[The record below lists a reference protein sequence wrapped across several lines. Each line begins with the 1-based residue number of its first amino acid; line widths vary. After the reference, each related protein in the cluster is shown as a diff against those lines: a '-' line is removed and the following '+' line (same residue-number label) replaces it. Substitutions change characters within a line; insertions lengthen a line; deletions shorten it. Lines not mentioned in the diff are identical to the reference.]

1 MGNFKKLF
9 FLLSPRE
16 RKQSAFLLI
25 IILIGALLDM
35 IGVASVL
42 PFIAVLTN
50 SSLVE
55 TNFIVNLLF
64 ENSKILGVKN
74 YNQFVIFLG
83 IFFLILFV
91 ASLIFKTLTL
101 YSQVRFTE
109 MRYFSISKR
118 FVENYLQQ
126 PYSWFLTQNS
136 SELGKTILSEIS
148 IVVANG
154 YNQILEIITKGS
166 ISIAL
171 ITLLILVDAKIA
183 ILCGLTI
190 VVIYVLIFF
199 FFSKYVKKLGKER
212 LLHNELRFKL
222 VDEVF
227 KAVKEV
233 KIGGLEQNYINLF
246 SRSAFIY
253 AKATVSAETIRQL
266 PRFFL
271 EAIVFG
277 GILAMVLY
285 FMLKTGDFNSALP
298 ILSLY
303 ILAGYRLM
311 PALQQTYASI
321 TLLKFVGPSLN
332 KLYEDVKNL
341 KFTEKNQNHRVLS
354 FNKAITLKNIYY
366 NYPNSSR
373 KVINGINLNISAR
386 SSVGFIGKTG
396 SGKTTIVDIILG
408 LLQPQKGTLQVDG
421 KVITK
426 KNLISW
432 QRLIGYVPQN
442 IHLFDG
448 TVAANIAFGIKDMN
462 QNLIERAAIIANLHQ
477 FVMKELPSQYQTII
491 GENGIRLSG
500 GERQRIGIARALYH
514 QPRVLVLDEATSALD
529 NQTEK
534 IVVDAIN
541 KLDKDIT
548 VIIIAH
554 RLNTIKNCDFVYRL
568 AKGKIISIKIK

>member
-16 RKQSAFLLI
+16 RKQSAFLII

-35 IGVASVL
+35 IGVASIL

-50 SSLVE
+50 SSLIE

-64 ENSKILGVKN
+64 EKSKILGVKN
-74 YNQFVIFLG
+74 YNQFVFFLG
-83 IFFLILFV
+83 IFFLISFIV
-91 ASLIFKTLTL
+91 SLIFKTLVL
-101 YSQVRFTE
+101 YAQVRFTE

-118 FVENYLQQ
+118 FVESYLQQ

-136 SELGKTILSEIS
+136 SELGKTILSEIN

-154 YNQILEIITKGS
+154 YTQILEIITKGS
-166 ISIAL
+166 ISVAL

-183 ILCGLTI
+183 IASALTI
-190 VVIYVLIFF
+190 VVIYMLIFF
-199 FFSKYVKKLGKER
+199 SFSKFVKKIGKER

-253 AKATVSAETIRQL
+253 AKTTVSAEIIRQL

-277 GILAMVLY
+277 GILAMILY
-285 FMLKTGDFNSALP
+285 LMLKTGDFNSALP

-303 ILAGYRLM
+303 VLAGYRLM

-341 KFTEKNQNHRVLS
+341 KFFEKNQNHSVLS
-354 FNKAITLKNIYY
+354 FNKAINLKNICY

-426 KNLISW
+426 KNLKSW

-448 TVAANIAFGIKDMN
+448 TVAANIAIGTKDIN
-462 QNLIERAAIIANLHQ
+462 QNLIEKVARIANLHQ
-477 FVMKELPSQYQTII
+477 FVMKELPNQYQTII

-514 QPRVLVLDEATSALD
+514 QPQVLVLDEATSALD
-529 NQTEK
+529 DQTEK
-534 IVVDAIN
+534 KVIDSIN
-541 KLDKDIT
+541 NLDQNIT
-548 VIIIAH
+548 IIFIAH
-554 RLNTIKNCDFVYRL
+554 RLNTIKNCDVVFKL
-568 AKGKIISIKIK
+568 AKGKIISIN